1 MFYSIGILAPLAAL
15 SIGVSYACVLYL
27 LTYKRS
33 LQAPYTND
41 SRDLEELKVLQR
53 VVQALTVVSAVAM
66 LSLPHYPKI
75 TATDPFLQSGLRVL
89 CFFYACKLLD
99 LGLTKV
105 EKPPTRLTRK
115 ERPDDDSERQ
125 PAPMQTFRDW
135 TVYSWLLLTEMRYR
149 SFDIAVK
156 QKGRPQNIPEATLD
170 RKQHLL
176 WTAGPPILLPALVFL
191 LPSHAT
197 KCALLLLV
205 IQSGLEGIHTVLH
218 RQCPEPVF
226 FRPFSAASLS
236 DFWSTNW
243 HAGATSFLQS
253 LAYKPT
259 LRITGSRPAAVLTA
273 FSLTGIW
280 HGWAVAPVSKRPWVL
295 GLQVTALFVGFGV
308 GCLVERWIWGKK
320 QGGSVQ
326 RVCVWAYSLIG
337 AGICERT
344 LECSCRYDW
353 LRQDCK

>member
-1 MFYSIGILAPLAAL
+1 MVYNTGILVPLAAM
-15 SIGVSYACVLYL
+15 SIGASYVCVLYL
-27 LTYKRS
+27 LAYKRS
-33 LQAPYTND
+33 LQPPYAHVSKETEG
-41 SRDLEELKVLQR
+41 RKALQR
-53 VVQALTVVSAVAM
+53 VVQALAVVSAVAM
-66 LSLPHYPKI
+66 LSFPHHPWI
-75 TATDPFLQSGLRVL
+75 TTTDPFLQSGLRVL
-89 CFFYACKLLD
+89 CFFYACELLD
-99 LGLTKV
+99 LGLTKAD
-105 EKPPTRLTRK
+105 KPPTRLISK
-115 ERPDDDSERQ
+115 DKLDDESERQ

-156 QKGRPQNIPEATLD
+156 QKGRPSNVTEAALD

-176 WTAGPPILLPALVFL
+176 WTAGPPLLLPALVFL

-205 IQSGLEGIHTVLH
+205 IQYGLEGIHTVLH
-218 RQCPEPVF
+218 SRCPEPVF

-259 LRITGSRPAAVLTA
+259 LKLTGSRPAAVLAA
-273 FSLTGIW
+273 FSLTGVW
-280 HGWAVAPVSKRPWVL
+280 HGWAVAPVSTRPWLL
-295 GLQVTALFVGFGV
+295 GMQVTALFVGFGV
-308 GCLVERWIWGKK
+308 GCLVERWIWGER

-353 LRQDCK
+353 LRQDCG